1 MSAVES
7 GSSLSCAAILATI
20 RSRSNQEWC
29 LPINSPISATAQKLL
44 TEGRRLFDAG
54 MTADAIEL
62 LGRARGLAPDDPC
75 CVRWLVEA
83 QIESNLLADASATL
97 EDALIEAPDCE
108 TLVVLK
114 AELALERGSL
124 ATAESALDAAMA
136 CAEVSAA
143 TLVQR
148 ARVCLFAGEHSAAT
162 ALLRR
167 SLAIDP
173 RNIAAQSALIVAASA
188 DLSMTTAR
196 LKALQRSWSPI
207 IAAGA
212 DLRWANDPTPDR
224 RLRIGYVSAGF
235 YRHAA
240 AKVFCGVVMNHD
252 PDKFEVY
259 CYASRR
265 KRDGVSIRLRLAIAQ
280 WRSIAGL
287 TDLQAARLIRADKI
301 DLLIDLDGH
310 FHRNRLGI
318 FSLRAAPAQASAW
331 GYVPGPGIA
340 GIDYLLTD
348 DVVAPP
354 QERECFSEHLMA
366 LPCAQ
371 PYDRDLMPRST
382 APSRRDCDRGG
393 PIRFGCF
400 NRYDKLNDGTL
411 ALWSRTLQACPHST
425 LTLKD
430 RFFAE
435 PRPRERV
442 LERFSQNGVD
452 PRRVSF
458 ETRDRHAQYLAS
470 YDGIDLALDPFPI
483 TGGVTTLDGL
493 SQGVPVVTLCGAEP
507 SSRIGASILTSLE
520 LHHLVCN
527 TQSEY
532 VDRVAELSRDRAA
545 LASLRQATLQSFERS
560 LKWGL
565 PQYVRTVETAYREIW
580 SSTCARLILGR
591 EAPIAGGRSKPDLQL
606 PLEDCHL

>member
-1 MSAVES
+1 MSTAR
-7 GSSLSCAAILATI
+7 SLSDSYSRAAASLFCAATLVTI
-20 RSRSNQEWC
+20 RLRSNREWR
-29 LPINSPISATAQKLL
+29 LTINSGISARAERLL

-62 LGRARGLAPDDPC
+62 LGRARGLTPDNLC

-97 EDALIEAPDCE
+97 EEALSEAPDCE
-108 TLVVLK
+108 DLAVLK
-114 AELALERGSL
+114 SELALERGSL
-124 ATAESALDAAMA
+124 ATAESALDVAMA

-143 TLVQR
+143 ALIQR

-162 ALLRR
+162 ALLHR
-167 SLAIDP
+167 SIAIDP
-173 RNIAAQSALIVAASA
+173 RNIAAQSALIVATSA
-188 DLSMTTAR
+188 ESFITTAR
-196 LKALQRSWSPI
+196 LKALQRSWSLKHPVDI
-207 IAAGA
+207 
-212 DLRWANDPTPDR
+212 DPRWPNDPRPDR

-235 YRHAA
+235 HRHAA
-240 AKVFCGVVMNHD
+240 AKVFSAVVMNHD

-259 CYASRR
+259 CYTSRR
-265 KRDGVSIRLRLAIAQ
+265 KRDGVSVRLRLAVAQ

-287 TDLQAARLIRADKI
+287 TDMQAARLIRGDRI

-331 GYVPGPGIA
+331 GYVPGPGIV

-348 DVVAPP
+348 NVVVPP
-354 QERECFSEHLMA
+354 QEKECFSERLMT

-371 PYDRDLMPRST
+371 PYEGDLMPRST
-382 APSRRDCDRGG
+382 APSRPDCDHGG

-400 NRYDKLNDGTL
+400 NRYDKLSDGTL
-411 ALWSRTLQACPHST
+411 SLWSRILQACPHST

-442 LERFSQNGVD
+442 LERLSQNGVD
-452 PRRVSF
+452 PRRISF
-458 ETRDRHAQYLAS
+458 QTRDPHAEYLAS

-507 SSRIGASILTSLE
+507 SSRIGASILTSVGLR
-520 LHHLVCN
+520 HLICN
-527 TQSEY
+527 SQHEY
-532 VDRVAELSRDRAA
+532 LDRVVELSRDRAA

-560 LKWGL
+560 LKWG
-565 PQYVRTVETAYREIW
+565 QASYVRTVEAAYREIW
-580 SSTCARLILGR
+580 SSTCGRVKLG
-591 EAPIAGGRSKPDLQL
+591 
-606 PLEDCHL
+606 